1 MLYWIEHIAVIGCAI
16 SGVLAAAG
24 RKVDLFGVIV
34 LAIVTAFGGGTLRD
48 VILGDLPVFWIRDTR
63 YLYTVVVAA
72 VFAFFAARRF
82 AFPESVLQATDAA
95 GLALFSILGARKAI
109 AVLAAHDLRE
119 SFLVI
124 VAMGV
129 VTGVAGGALRDIL
142 MREIPLVFRREIHLY
157 ATAAAAGTTVFA
169 VLRRFG
175 WEENQAAT
183 VGIVIVLGLRL
194 AAIRWKLSLPLFR
207 KHDEPEH

>member
-1 MLYWIEHIAVIGCAI
+1 VLYWIEHIAVTGCAI

-95 GLALFSILGARKAI
+95 G
-109 AVLAAHDLRE
+109 
-119 SFLVI
+119 
-124 VAMGV
+124 
-129 VTGVAGGALRDIL
+129 
-142 MREIPLVFRREIHLY
+142 
-157 ATAAAAGTTVFA
+157 TTVFA
-169 VLRRFG
+169 ALRRFG

-183 VGIVIVLGLRL
+183 LGIVIVLGLRL